1 MESNISQTNQQI
13 TNLSK
18 GMKIHFS
25 NFLMENIKDT
35 EPLMGFVKQS
45 FTELSV
51 DKNKLIN
58 LTKKNFEDIINNEN
72 FSLWL
77 IWFNKKGDRAKEY
90 KIWFINTIS
99 ILNELNCNLLN
110 FEIKDVVCDISKIYK
125 KLLILK

>member
-1 MESNISQTNQQI
+1 MK
-13 TNLSK
+13 NLK
-18 GMKIHFS
+18 EVKR
-25 NFLMENIKDT
+25 IK
-35 EPLMGFVKQS
+35 
-45 FTELSV
+45 
-51 DKNKLIN
+51 N

-77 IWFNKKGDRAKEY
+77 IWFNQKGDRAKEY